1 MVGGWGKDSLTRGKP
16 TPMEWMCLLQW
27 DRSHHKC
34 YIIFYQ
40 IAELNIK
47 RMDNELRYPLFSVQN
62 TFQHFWQTAS
72 HRDTIEQPAIIL
84 ATNRQLNLHNYVSLH
99 YLASCFLLA
108 RTANSKLQQ
117 IFVCE
122 VEWEVSVIS
131 GRALSLYY
139 KICQQL
145 FLLLTKAR

>member
-1 MVGGWGKDSLTRGKP
+1 MRERFSDPREAYTDGMDVS
-16 TPMEWMCLLQW
+16 MLQW

-62 TFQHFWQTAS
+62 TFQHFWQTAR

-84 ATNRQLNLHNYVSLH
+84 ASNRQLNLHNYVSLH
-99 YLASCFLLA
+99 YLASWFSLA

-117 IFVCE
+117 IFMFAKLNE
-122 VEWEVSVIS
+122 
-131 GRALSLYY
+131 
-139 KICQQL
+139 KFQL
-145 FLLLTKAR
+145 FQA